1 MEAFDVFSSDSD
13 SSVFISLVLLEILE
27 SEGECAMSP
36 LHEAVI
42 VSSSLVTTA
51 EALLFRSTAQSSTEL
66 PSQDAL
72 LDGVH
77 AKSTSD
83 PKLDRG

>member
-36 LHEAVI
+36 WHKEVI

-51 EALLFRSTAQSSTEL
+51 GSYLLTYRHVRE
-66 PSQDAL
+66 
-72 LDGVH
+72 
-77 AKSTSD
+77 
-83 PKLDRG
+83 R